1 MNTQYK
7 KGVLELCVLALVLT
21 EPKTQKACGTA
32 AGFFVLCITFLQSPW
47 DRVLL
52 RTRR

>member
-21 EPKTQKACGTA
+21 EPKTQKACGIPQA
-32 AGFFVLCITFLQSPW
+32 FSFY
-47 DRVLL
+47 VLL
-52 RTRR
+52 SYEVKG

>member
-7 KGVLELCVLALVLT
+7 KGVLELRVLSPVLT
-21 EPKTQKACGTA
+21 ELKNAKSLRHS